1 MIKAPQLAEKPGIEH
16 GYFTR
21 MGGVS
26 DGIYGSL
33 NIGLGSK
40 DDRARVLENRRRIA
54 QALTVDP
61 ARLVSPYQHHSADV
75 ITVDEPWAPGKG
87 PKADALVTN
96 RPGLAIAISTADCG
110 PVLFADHHARV
121 VGAAHAGWRGALTG
135 VLEATIAA
143 MEKLGAKRE
152 RISAV
157 LGPTISSAAYEVG
170 PEFVERFRREA
181 PGSERYFTASER
193 DGHAMFDLPGF
204 IGGRLENAGVGEA
217 VNLGLCTYADEER
230 FYSYRRAT
238 HRGEDDYGRLMSAI
252 VLSEA

>member
-1 MIKAPQLAEKPGIEH
+1 MIKAPQLAEKPGIKH

-75 ITVDEPWAPGKG
+75 ITVEEPWVPGKG
-87 PKADALVTN
+87 PKADALVTD

-110 PVLFADHHARV
+110 PVLFVDPQARV

-135 VLEATIAA
+135 ILEATVEA
-143 MEKLGAKRE
+143 MEKLGADRA

-157 LGPTISSAAYEVG
+157 LGPTISASAYEVG

-181 PGSERYFTASER
+181 AGSERHFSPSER
-193 DGHAMFDLPGF
+193 EGHSMFDLPGF
-204 IGGRLENAGVGEA
+204 INERLGKAGVGEA
-217 VNLGLCTYADEER
+217 ANLGLCTYADEER

-238 HRGEDDYGRLMSAI
+238 HRGEDDYGRFMSAI

>member
-1 MIKAPQLAEKPGIEH
+1 MIKAPQLAEKPGIKH

-21 MGGVS
+21 AGGVS

-33 NIGLGSK
+33 NIGLGSQ

-54 QALTVDP
+54 QALTIDP

-75 ITVDEPWAPGKG
+75 ITVEEPWEPGRG

-110 PVLFADHHARV
+110 PVLFADPQARV

-135 VLEATIAA
+135 ILEATVEA
-143 MEKLGAKRE
+143 MEKLGADRA

-157 LGPTISSAAYEVG
+157 LGPTISASAYEVG

-181 PGSERYFTASER
+181 AGSERHFSPSER
-193 DGHAMFDLPGF
+193 EGHSMFDLPGF
-204 IGGRLENAGVGEA
+204 INERLGKAGVGEA
-217 VNLGLCTYADEER
+217 ADLGLCTYADEER

-238 HRGEDDYGRLMSAI
+238 HRGEDDYGRFMSAI